1 MALSAFDPIGQVLH
15 DIITK
20 MLKMRNFPVENMREQ
35 GFNNKANIK
44 GKKNDLQSMF
54 LKVNPLAS
62 FCPVH
67 LLIQLGLISLV
78 LHSKKF

>member
-1 MALSAFDPIGQVLH
+1 MKNISIA
-15 DIITK
+15 
-20 MLKMRNFPVENMREQ
+20 NMRRQ
-35 GFNNKANIK
+35 DIDNHSNIK
-44 GKKNDLQSMF
+44 GEKNGLQSMF